1 MGTPELAPVSTG
13 LGKYTS
19 IFCTLKGSE
28 KKYSAKDLRTMQDWI
43 VRRQLNG
50 TPGVAEINSFGGEL
64 KQYEVAIDPNRLR
77 AMGISVTDIFNA
89 LERTTRILEVLI

>member
-1 MGTPELAPVSTG
+1 
-13 LGKYTS
+13 
-19 IFCTLKGSE
+19 
-28 KKYSAKDLRTMQDWI
+28 MQDWI

-89 LERTTRILEVLI
+89 LEKNNQNTGGAYIDKNPMPILSEALALLHHWMMLKI

>member
-1 MGTPELAPVSTG
+1 
-13 LGKYTS
+13 
-19 IFCTLKGSE
+19 
-28 KKYSAKDLRTMQDWI
+28 MQDWI

-89 LERTTRILEVLI
+89 LEKNNQNTGGAYIDKSLMPILSVVLVLSPRWMMSEI

>member
-1 MGTPELAPVSTG
+1 
-13 LGKYTS
+13 
-19 IFCTLKGSE
+19 
-28 KKYSAKDLRTMQDWI
+28 MQDWI

-89 LERTTRILEVLI
+89 LEKNNQNTGGAISTKNLMPISSVVLVLLHHWMMLKI